1 MTLSQSP
8 LAPFIYIDVEAAER
22 QYQQNKKE
30 MEERWE
36 LKKIQ
41 DAAEVS
47 ICVSSNCPLLSY
59 RSLRER
65 RTRKKYKEERCLC
78 GNAHLQTTRWYNDVQ
93 HRAITAQCEYAEK
106 RK

>member
-1 MTLSQSP
+1 MSLSQSP

-30 MEERWE
+30 MDERWE
-36 LKKIQ
+36 LKKIK

-47 ICVSSNCPLLSY
+47 ICVSSNCPLLSH
-59 RSLRER
+59 RLVRG
-65 RTRKKYKEERCLC
+65 KGKEEWCLS
-78 GNAHLQTTRWYNDVQ
+78 GNAHLQTTSWYNDVQ
-93 HRAITAQCEYAEK
+93 HRAIIAQCEYAEK

>member
-1 MTLSQSP
+1 MNLSQSP
-8 LAPFIYIDVEAAER
+8 LASFIYIDVEAAER

-30 MEERWE
+30 MEDHWE
-36 LKKIQ
+36 QEKIR
-41 DAAEVS
+41 DAAKVS
-47 ICVSSNCPLLSY
+47 VCVTSKCPLLSY

-78 GNAHLQTTRWYNDVQ
+78 GNAHLQTTSMYNDVQ
-93 HRAITAQCEYAEK
+93 HRAITIQCEYAEK